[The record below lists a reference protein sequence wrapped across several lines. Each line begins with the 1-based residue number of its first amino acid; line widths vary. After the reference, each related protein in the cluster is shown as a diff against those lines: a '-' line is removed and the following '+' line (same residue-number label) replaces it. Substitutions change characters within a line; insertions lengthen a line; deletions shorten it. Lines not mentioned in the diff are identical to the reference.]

1 MKPLWCTPFNR
12 IVIDG
17 MAERLKGTFMTK
29 VHVIMA
35 APYMPLLVWAE
46 ALSKAKHLRNSSPV
60 AAKDKSPCKLMFGIK
75 PSMAWYQWRIGFS
88 LENIW
93 RMSLLFFRRNLSGG
107 VRQTDRLL
115 QTFITS
121 LSFYNEKR
129 TWCQSSSLQNRWSYL
144 QYYVTK
150 VPRMQK
156 MDSVVQITREKLR
169 APK

>member
-75 PSMAWYQWRIGFS
+75 PSMA
-88 LENIW
+88 
-93 RMSLLFFRRNLSGG
+93 
-107 VRQTDRLL
+107 
-115 QTFITS
+115 
-121 LSFYNEKR
+121 
-129 TWCQSSSLQNRWSYL
+129 
-144 QYYVTK
+144 
-150 VPRMQK
+150 
-156 MDSVVQITREKLR
+156 
-169 APK
+169 